1 MLSHPPLTVEV
12 TRGPA
17 VESSHLVHAV
27 VMDGQGKI
35 KVAYGNAQRL
45 TFPRSS
51 LKPLQAIALVES
63 GAADAFKFSDAEIAL
78 ACASHSGEEIHTT
91 AVSALLKR
99 IACTEGD
106 LECGAHPPITAPC
119 APPAVLC
126 NNCSGKHTGMLTLG
140 RFLKIPV
147 RDYTNPT
154 HGVQQKI
161 LGTISEMCGN
171 NLTPAVC
178 GVDGCSAPN
187 PAMPLEDLAR
197 GLAHL
202 MNPSLFDDTRQN
214 ACRRIIRAMA
224 ENPDYVAGT
233 GRIDTVLMRAAKGK
247 IMSKGGAEAVNI
259 AVIPEKDTVVAL
271 KAEDG
276 NHRASQAALAGVL
289 KMHDLTTAD
298 VLDAVH
304 PVAFPVLKNLRGIE
318 VGVVRMGSVQK

>member
-1 MLSHPPLTVEV
+1 MPSHFPLTVEV

-17 VESSHLVHAV
+17 VESSHFVHAV
-27 VMDGQGKI
+27 VMDGQGQI
-35 KVAYGNAQRL
+35 REAYGNPQRL

-63 GAADAFKFSDAEIAL
+63 GAADAFKLSDAEVAL

-91 AVSALLKR
+91 AVAALLKR
-99 IACTEGD
+99 IDCAEND
-106 LECGAHPPITAPC
+106 LECGAHPPIAAPC
-119 APPAVLC
+119 APTSVLC
-126 NNCSGKHTGMLTLG
+126 NNCSGKHTGMLALG

-147 RDYTNPT
+147 KDYTNPT

-197 GLAHL
+197 GLAHM
-202 MNPSLFDDTRQN
+202 MNPLSFSDARQN
-214 ACRRIIRAMA
+214 ACRRIIRAME

-233 GRIDTVLMRAAKGK
+233 GRIDTVLMRAAKGR

-259 AVIPEKDTVVAL
+259 AVIPEKDTVIAV

-276 NHRASQAALAGVL
+276 NHRASQAALAGL
-289 KMHDLTTAD
+289 LEMHDLVGAD
-298 VLDAVH
+298 VLEAVQ

-318 VGVVRMGSVQK
+318 VGVVKMGKTA